1 MKLSPCQAPV
11 YGNCVLTVHLGNEV
25 LREGEQSEVELF
37 LLFTGS
43 SQRHLTSTRRVNH
56 TTLQAVCPAHNC
68 CESVPVTLCSAGPD
82 GLIQTL
88 ASRHLLFMQD
98 LAFDMAQFLVSAV
111 GRTDVLEEA
120 LLLNEHQIPLQECE
134 RMDQSLALALRHLT
148 LPPGWNLLGDETRL
162 EPQETLLHFAARR
175 GLFKVASFLLKLPGA
190 REALNLC
197 NKEGDTPAVIA
208 QSRGHMALLELFR
221 QGDSDAGIGIE
232 ALGQIS
238 SGTLT
243 VEHQPSLNSH
253 TLSIC
258 SEAGSAPPNL
268 QADILQL
275 HRLIACHQQGKG
287 GVAFQQSSESL
298 HTSQECVDSLET
310 RDPCLEETQRNSLD
324 IRELGFTPFST
335 KENKACKDRLDLLH
349 SREGDG
355 VSSLGCETT
364 VSSLHNGN
372 SENQRAYAC
381 ENSQRDYT
389 EREESLD
396 VGVVS
401 AGDAGDSS
409 DGLQR
414 RSESET
420 INCKAPS
427 CGRQQEGTDK
437 ADDFICETSGQAE
450 GEIQQ
455 EGQNSKEKQQS
466 EFGYTEEA
474 GDMGITQSLDTPES
488 SDVESCSQGA
498 ETDDEGEDGF
508 VDALGLDKV
517 EQEPPDL
524 HSVLE
529 DSYIADEID
538 RNDSLMIP
546 EQDIEADCSEQSF
559 AEREMY
565 ACQDFHDEPE
575 TRELEGSEGGE
586 EEGVCGIFCNVE
598 DSRGPFDFSKAVDQ
612 DDNKSFEDA
621 HEKLEELQG
630 SSLSETNG
638 SQEKDVTVCKL
649 SELTSRMVNNYEES
663 SLQLCRINQELF
675 PVEKTFLDSMVEEG
689 EKGEERCIDTSQ
701 TEPEPHTPTSKD
713 TLEPDD
719 VELWP
724 SDRFLINCDNL
735 HGSNV
740 QMNTLLCKAQVTP
753 EEAVESSM
761 PEDMEIV
768 NIPDD
773 SPQDPMQDMT
783 SNHEVTQAISQTDF
797 SEMEAGR
804 VFMHTDQSG
813 DHGILL
819 ALLDKLDKKTGISEE
834 DPRDRE
840 EGPSNSLVYN
850 DHLGGGLHIRD
861 SQEDMAGLYPKG
873 VQESEV
879 EGHEVAQ
886 PINEEDL
893 LKGADGCSEDQVDT
907 HKTTWTDV
915 DIDRNAPVI
924 HRDKDA
930 LCSSVAQKRHSIASP
945 EKFPDCHST
954 SESLTF
960 RDSSSDT
967 DGFLSPDAGEDN
979 VFIKAQEA
987 VGGGDSTSEVSIS
1000 CSSTD
1005 DTASVGHPSSS
1016 AESSEEVRHRGE
1028 AAEEAKDRLTEV
1040 PLRSSLFRSTVR
1052 SLSPFRRHSWGPG
1065 KNPGGGNEMNRRS
1078 SARSAGDEKPV
1089 LYRRSYSLEGLA
1101 AEMEDGKRWMPQSGG
1116 PSKDQRGVQRQDSEE
1131 RGSLMSLT
1139 EEGTQS
1145 DLGDFCSPGGQKSR
1159 RYHPLRHN
1167 GPSVTLPL
1175 TKSVSMFSINQRDI
1189 DGMRSFTNTTSSMG
1203 YSITEEEP
1211 GPLRG
1216 DFEKSTTKVSR
1227 TFSYLKSKMYK
1238 KTREKDKCREKEAR
1252 DKDKRTVNGHQ
1263 FCSSNTLHPALCQ
1276 QCNKT
1281 LNTKDAVN
1289 CTICNVRVHKG
1300 CREYLP
1306 ICSKGKMKFQ
1316 KQQFAIPE
1324 STAMHGVTL
1333 RTKSSTMRERPWS
1346 AILSPEE
1353 HYFNA
1358 PYRRPTS
1365 IIPFHSSNLSKS
1377 MSINNIAMFDEMP
1390 LKGLRYLSQS
1400 TDSLHKTNKVTES
1413 TESLDEGTEIID
1425 GHLMGDFEADIKEFE
1440 ADSWSLTVDKTC
1452 LRQLKKDIIKR
1463 QDVIYELIQTEIHH
1477 VRTLRIMYDVYN
1489 KGILTDLQ
1497 LDVQMVEKMFPVLD
1511 DLLDLHTM
1519 FLSSLL
1525 ERRRES
1531 RLEGLDGGI
1540 VINRIGDVLVS
1551 QFSESNTESMRK
1563 VYGKFCSRHNEAVN
1577 VYKELHARDKRF
1589 QAFIRKKMSSSVV
1602 RRLGIPE
1609 CILLVTQRI
1618 TKYPVLLQRILQH
1631 TRESEE
1637 DFEDL
1642 TRALQLVKDIIA
1654 SVDSKIH
1661 EHDKKRRLKDIYGRT
1676 DSKSITRMKGGQMF
1690 AREDLQRSGKLLH
1703 DGPLQLKNTAGRLK
1717 DVLALLLAD
1726 VLVFLQEKDQ
1736 KYVFASL
1743 DQRATVISLQKL
1755 IVREV
1760 AQEERGLFLITAG
1773 IEKPEMVEVRTSS
1786 REERNTWMRLIQD
1799 AMHSIEKDEDEGIP
1813 SETEE
1818 DKKLLEIKTKEM
1830 RDMVQRKDEQIVS
1843 LLLEKMKLFHDM
1855 CGSPD
1860 DPVKMLFRANNEEV
1874 PKGEPIMMDA
1884 LKEVEMLQTLVNS
1897 SLGGAVG
1904 QQVVCAQG
1912 NVGPVCLPRRAE
1924 TFGGFDSHQMSMCKQ
1939 SEKEECEDLRRTE
1952 SDSVLKK
1959 GGNANLLLLLKR
1971 NSEQVLSSVTH
1982 LHDLLSSLQ
1991 AVVLQQ
1997 DTFIEDQRQALNER
2011 TPSRP
2016 SSRPPSLVEQE
2027 KQRSLERH
2035 RQEATALQRQQAAHV
2050 EEKRRREREWDARER
2065 ELTDREVLLQVSEEE
2080 VRKRHTELEERQ
2092 RELQGR
2098 KEDYQKDL
2106 ERLRDAQRRLE
2117 REKEHVQSEVER
2129 VEHLRQ
2135 LEARIQRTSSSTS
2148 EDSLKF
2154 QSSGSMEKEMWE
2166 GELSCSP
2173 RKNSL
2178 SRIDSKQKGRSL
2190 FSLGSKTQSTDSQNQ
2205 IPSRLLQLA
2214 TSKDKKDKKKKK
2226 SKNQAPQEAA
2236 SQLLP
2241 LTEPSTDGDIFFC

>member
-1 MKLSPCQAPV
+1 
-11 YGNCVLTVHLGNEV
+11 
-25 LREGEQSEVELF
+25 
-37 LLFTGS
+37 
-43 SQRHLTSTRRVNH
+43 
-56 TTLQAVCPAHNC
+56 
-68 CESVPVTLCSAGPD
+68 
-82 GLIQTL
+82 
-88 ASRHLLFMQD
+88 MQD

-1089 LYRRSYSLEGLA
+1089 LYRRSLSWCPCDPPIRPDLEDIRELISYSLEGLA